1 MCNPKG
7 MNQSRHDYYVAST
20 HTSLGEHLGMEVL
33 EAHEDRTVI
42 RMRVEGNTQVAGVL
56 HGGATAALCE
66 TAASTAAFIHA
77 HKLAGEADPEEH
89 WEVPAD
95 AGQKRLTAVGTEL
108 TVSHLRPARS
118 GHVTATATAVH
129 LGRRTTVHTLRV
141 RDDEG
146 KDVAIG
152 LATNMI
158 VEA

>member
-1 MCNPKG
+1 M
-7 MNQSRHDYYVAST
+7 
-20 HTSLGEHLGMEVL
+20 VL
-33 EAHEDRTVI
+33 
-42 RMRVEGNTQVAGVL
+42 
-56 HGGATAALCE
+56 
-66 TAASTAAFIHA
+66 
-77 HKLAGEADPEEH
+77 
-89 WEVPAD
+89 
-95 AGQKRLTAVGTEL
+95 GTEL

-158 VEA
+158 VEV